1 MPLEF
6 KTMRQL
12 QDTNSLKFDSF
23 GLIPCII
30 QDAKTS
36 KVLMLGYMNVE
47 ALEMTRK
54 EGKVTFYSRSKN
66 RLWTKGETSGNFL
79 MVKEILFD
87 CDSDALLIKATP
99 VGPTCHT
106 GDDTC
111 FNEVNDSLSLYFL
124 DQLEQIIK
132 SRKSDTS
139 GKSYTR
145 SLFDSGIAKMAQ
157 KVGEEG
163 VETVIEAMADNKERF
178 LEESA
183 DLLFHLMVLTQAMD
197 LNFQQ
202 IVEVLKKRHSK

>member
-1 MPLEF
+1 
-6 KTMRQL
+6 MRQL

-79 MVKEILFD
+79 LVKEILFD

-111 FNEVNDSLSLYFL
+111 FNEVNDSLTLYFL

-145 SLFDSGIAKMAQ
+145 SLFDAGIAKMAQ